1 MTPAFIVSAANA
13 IENLESPFR
22 TSVTGDIYSPAK

>member
-1 MTPAFIVSAANA
+1 MTPVIIVSAANA

-22 TSVTGDIYSPAK
+22 TCVIGDIYSPAK